1 MGEIMNIRLASALII
16 ATSLAACGRSETPA
30 PHAEAP
36 PASAPA
42 AATPPPDTSAIK
54 AAVENP
60 SRFAG
65 DASEDAWRKS
75 ADVLAFMNLEPGMH
89 VVDYL
94 AGGGYYT
101 ELMSAV
107 VGPQGRVY
115 AYNNDAYAKYS
126 GDTPAKRYA
135 DNRLPNVVVV
145 TGAPETLAIEPA
157 SLDAALMAQSYH
169 DLHWKSKDW
178 TPATDPAKSLA
189 ALVAAL
195 KPGATVVVVDH
206 VAVAGTDPARSVDA
220 MHRIDPAVVR
230 KDFETAGLVFDAE
243 SPLFQNATDDHTK
256 PVFDESIR
264 HKTDQFMYRFRKP

>member
-1 MGEIMNIRLASALII
+1 MSDFTNIGIACALTI
-16 ATSLAACGRSETPA
+16 AASLAACGRTEQPA
-30 PHAEAP
+30 PQADAPAVTAP
-36 PASAPA
+36 PAVAQ
-42 AATPPPDTSAIK
+42 PDTSAIQ
-54 AAVENP
+54 AALTNP
-60 SRFAG
+60 ARFAG
-65 DASEDAWRKS
+65 DAGEDAWRKS
-75 ADVLAFMNLEPGMH
+75 ADVLAFMNVESGMH

-101 ELMSAV
+101 ELLSAV
-107 VGPQGRVY
+107 VGPEGRVY

-135 DNRLPNVVVV
+135 ANRLPNVVVV

-157 SLDAALMAQSYH
+157 SLDAALMVQSYH
-169 DLHWKSKDW
+169 DLHWISKDW
-178 TPATDPAKSLA
+178 TPTDPAKSLA

-206 VAVAGTDPARSVDA
+206 VAPAGADPAKSVDA
-220 MHRIDPAVVR
+220 MHRIDPALVR
-230 KDFETAGLVFDAE
+230 REFEAAGLVFEAE
-243 SPLFQNATDDHTK
+243 SPVFRNAADDHTK